1 MLRLCVAIGWIV
13 LSTGRVLTAL
23 AFLLLPTGS
32 VAANATLIWCLGHI
46 PNRVQYESDKAPS
59 GPEVDLMKDF
69 AARVG
74 MTLEYTVPT
83 PIPRCLQQLQ
93 RGQVDIVAGLLFTA
107 ERNELFY
114 LLPYDAAR
122 PESWFIHKDN
132 PIEQNDNL
140 RLTFVD
146 GRIYS
151 ANLQERYAA
160 AGYQL
165 LNADNLDDALAMLLF
180 QETDVLVGPEHI
192 TLGRIASNPRFQH
205 TLILAPQDYQP
216 NFEAHIA
223 ISRTGRYA
231 GQKERFKQVLEQ
243 MRAEGRHRL
252 YE

>member
-1 MLRLCVAIGWIV
+1 M
-13 LSTGRVLTAL
+13 
-23 AFLLLPTGS
+23 
-32 VAANATLIWCLGHI
+32 AANATLTWCLGHL
-46 PNRVQYESDKAPS
+46 PNRVQYESGKAPS
-59 GPEVDLMKDF
+59 GPEVDLMQDF

-114 LLPYDAAR
+114 MLPYDTAR

-132 PIEQNDNL
+132 PIEQKSNL

-151 ANLQERYAA
+151 ANLREHYAA

-165 LNADNLDDALAMLLF
+165 LNADNLDDGLAMLLL
-180 QETDVLVGPEHI
+180 QETDVLIGPEHI
-192 TLGRIASNPRFQH
+192 TLGRIAANPRYH
-205 TLILAPQDYQP
+205 HYLILAPQDSQP
-216 NFEAHIA
+216 NFEVHIA

-231 GQKERFKQVLEQ
+231 DQKTLFQQALEQ